1 MRRLSLRW
9 MLLIP
14 IVTTITFGFI
24 AFALFVDASE
34 RSQRLDEID
43 RELSRAELTPL
54 SAFAPVDPNAPLEQ
68 GDPSSTPPLRPTDAA
83 ELSDDA
89 LPVQLVMTSG
99 GELLAQRGGVNPFSA
114 ETLTQ
119 LATEPFGSTLSTDGY
134 RVLVSQENDEL
145 TRVTA
150 LSLSSFDAAITSLR
164 QALLVGGIVIVMLEA
179 TIVWVVAGRLS
190 RPLTETTAAVSRI
203 AAGELNT
210 VIKPSEGSREIAELT
225 ADLGRMVDHLRA
237 AIAAREQST
246 SDATQARDDM
256 RRLLADVSH
265 EIRTPLTALKGYADL
280 YAQGMLADSEALDR
294 AMSRVGDE
302 SIRLNELV
310 TSMMRLARDDSPL
323 AAEHEEV
330 DLAVLTSNVV
340 DDLRAAFPE
349 RTIEAHFG
357 NPPSAR
363 VSGTPGRLHQ
373 ALLNLGANAC
383 SHTPPTSPVSITVA
397 QANDIVLVSV
407 VDHGPGVPLAER
419 EKIFLPFYRSDPSRT
434 RLHHDGAGL
443 GLAVTQQI
451 AAEHRG
457 FVSVHE
463 TAGGGATFELELP
476 LAEAEADADASHA
489 R

>member
-14 IVTTITFGFI
+14 IVTTITVGFI
-24 AFALFVDASE
+24 AFACFVDASE

-54 SAFAPVDPNAPLEQ
+54 SAFVPIDPNAPLEQ
-68 GDPSSTPPLRPTDAA
+68 DDPVSTPPLGPTGAA

-89 LPVQLVMTSG
+89 LPVQLVVTSG
-99 GELLAQRGGVNPFSA
+99 GELLAQRGGTNPFST

-134 RVLVSQENDEL
+134 RVLVSPENDEL
-145 TRVTA
+145 TRITA
-150 LSLSSFDAAITSLR
+150 LSLSSFDSAIMSLR
-164 QALLVGGIVIVMLEA
+164 QRLLVGGIVIVMLEA
-179 TIVWVVAGRLS
+179 TIVWGVAGRLS

-203 AAGELNT
+203 AAGELDT
-210 VIKPSEGSREIAELT
+210 VIKPSNGSRETAELT
-225 ADLGRMVDHLRA
+225 ADLGRMVDHLRT

-280 YAQGMLADSEALDR
+280 YAQGMLSGSEALDR

-310 TSMMRLARDDSPL
+310 TSMMRLARDGSPL
-323 AAEHEEV
+323 PVEQKCV
-330 DLAVLTSNVV
+330 DLAVLSRNVV
-340 DDLRAAFPE
+340 DDLRVAFPS
-349 RTIEAHFG
+349 RNIESQLPPAHTALVTG
-357 NPPSAR
+357 NPN
-363 VSGTPGRLHQ
+363 RLHQ
-373 ALLNLGANAC
+373 AMLNLGGNAC
-383 SHTPPTSPVSITVA
+383 THTAVDSVILIAVKQDQDAETVT
-397 QANDIVLVSV
+397 VSV
-407 VDHGPGVPLAER
+407 VDHGPGVDVGER
-419 EKIFLPFYRSDPSRT
+419 NKIFLPFYRSDPSRT
-434 RLHHDGAGL
+434 RVHHDGTGL

-451 AAEHRG
+451 AAEHQG
-457 FVSVHE
+457 SVTVHE
-463 TAGGGATFELELP
+463 TPGGGATFELELP
-476 LAEAEADADASHA
+476 LAKASHA
-489 R
+489 H